1 MTLTQGNVQKFEVAG
16 GAVENSGKI
25 AFNGAAVAVANGVVS
40 NIEGGELDLSA
51 SNVTI
56 SNGGAVNNAGKMI
69 LTNATLTI
77 SDGGTLSSE
86 GTLTGGTIEL
96 NQGGAFNVTKANKD
110 GACVIAGND
119 TKFNLNGGVLQVA
132 GKDYSGALTVGN
144 ESDATAMTISNGNYT
159 FGDVAV
165 AKTSTLTV
173 NNGGALTVND
183 LKLGGNA
190 TVAAG
195 GSLTVGGTLS
205 QTAAENTLTVN
216 LGGNLTTKSSNLFKK
231 IENEDKIDWSKA
243 SSLLTANS
251 YGNITVQD
259 ELTLSALNIRSAV
272 SQAYRNANLMFVNVT
287 VTDIDDVRFDK
298 NFGLNYGTALINQTV
313 TLAGDEVDVTHWSKG
328 GNSGDCSKAVGV
340 AKLNLADA
348 EADSVSIMAT
358 KLILSGAAG
367 NVVSDNVKE
376 LKITGELQLGKDA
389 NSTGSLNNVERLTV
403 TGPLTVAGDFA
414 AAGASVDVAKALT
427 VGGKLTAK
435 NVKVGADSTVKG
447 TLAVDQIVSD
457 SSTVTVNGTLS
468 ARYLG
473 TDVTVEKGGELV
485 IGKQLDKGVEAYAG
499 NTDDEQTDGAVKPE
513 QLAQIAGDVSVAP
526 GAVVS
531 TNASGKA
538 LAAAVLGSDAD
549 GKAVLYVDRKIA
561 LSDGARLTVGDI
573 GDEALSIMMLADVNS
588 TGNAGTVSVTDDAA
602 VVIDVSAFGSNGVV
616 FQSNAL
622 DIASGATFKLTNL
635 TSEKSLTLV
644 SGVASVDADPVDT
657 HALLKGEVK
666 ENKLNIVFDEDAA
679 AGDAE
684 TKDALRAALAEGAN
698 AKTQAVIA
706 AVADTSATGAGLAN
720 EKGLTADGVRAV
732 EEYFTA
738 PVVAGVYNVAYD
750 ATAQVN
756 ATVARRNVEN
766 TTGSGVWADVFYTA
780 NKAKKAYG
788 DQGYSADIYGGMLG
802 VDTVFANGF
811 KVGGAV
817 TVGTGDA
824 DSERSFSKFS
834 TDTDFYGVS
843 LYAGNHMG
851 DTSMYL
857 SADASYLWA
866 DNDLKGSVA
875 GVSASESLDSKVFT
889 AGVRADWNV
898 YESKALTVAPHVGV
912 RYTSIDVDDYRGL
925 KSDSMNI
932 VEMPIGIKVAGN
944 FEASGFK
951 LTPAFDFT
959 VVPEVGDKKVSTVI
973 GDVDVINNLYNA
985 SLGVQAEMGNFS
997 FGVNYKCGLGR
1008 DDRSNNSFNAN
1019 VRYTF

>member
-1 MTLTQGNVQKFEVAG
+1 MG
-16 GAVENSGKI
+16 
-25 AFNGAAVAVANGVVS
+25 
-40 NIEGGELDLSA
+40 
-51 SNVTI
+51 
-56 SNGGAVNNAGKMI
+56 
-69 LTNATLTI
+69 
-77 SDGGTLSSE
+77 
-86 GTLTGGTIEL
+86 
-96 NQGGAFNVTKANKD
+96 
-110 GACVIAGND
+110 
-119 TKFNLNGGVLQVA
+119 
-132 GKDYSGALTVGN
+132 
-144 ESDATAMTISNGNYT
+144 
-159 FGDVAV
+159 
-165 AKTSTLTV
+165 
-173 NNGGALTVND
+173 
-183 LKLGGNA
+183 LKGNA

-195 GSLTVGGTLS
+195 GSLTVGGELS
-205 QTAAENTLTVN
+205 SDKMLKVDK
-216 LGGNLTTKSSNLFKK
+216 GGNLTTQASNLFKK
-231 IENEDKIDWSKA
+231 NEGGDILWNATSGVLTDY
-243 SSLLTANS
+243 SL
-251 YGNITVQD
+251 GNITVSD
-259 ELTLSALNIRSAV
+259 VLTLKSSEIKSAV
-272 SQAYRNANLMFVNVT
+272 KAYKYACVVFDNLT
-287 VTDIDDVRFDK
+287 VSDIDTVKFDT
-298 NFGLNYGTALINQTV
+298 NFGYYYGTALIDQTV
-313 TLAGDEVDVTHWSKG
+313 AIESNAVDVTSPGKG
-328 GNSGDCSKAVGV
+328 GRYWLPVGV
-340 AKLNLADA
+340 AKL
-348 EADSVSIMAT
+348 DSTENDVTITAS

-367 NVVSDNVKE
+367 EVVSNNVKG
-376 LKITGELQLGKDA
+376 LKIAGELQLGKDA
-389 NSTGSLNNVERLTV
+389 NSTGSLNNVERMTV

-427 VGGKLTAK
+427 VGGKLTAD
-435 NVKVGADSTVKG
+435 NVKVGANSTVDG
-447 TLAVDQIVSD
+447 TLAVDQIVSSE
-457 SSTVTVNGTLS
+457 SSEVTVNGTLS

-573 GDEALSIMMLADVNS
+573 GDEAISIMLADVNS

-644 SGVASVDADPVDT
+644 SGVASVYADPVDT

-817 TVGTGDA
+817 TVGTSDA

-997 FGVNYKCGLGR
+997 FGVNYKCGFGR